1 MPRKKGGIRV
11 KQRHIRVNKEAENS
25 YSFAVGDELRKS
37 LVSPW
42 KLPFL
47 PWSLTKRI
55 LSHRRS
61 RATIG
66 ALPYLVDCIFV
77 YDLEKMRLSDQ
88 KSFTNQSLNY
98 SENSV
103 GIGIGNSLIDANF
116 RHSISTRREMGI
128 EPKEWNELLEN
139 FLLGIIRAYR
149 PKKFV
154 FVGKYPY
161 AGLMSVLRKCRTEN
175 GFYWIH
181 VRSDYETI
189 EQRSKKFAKSK
200 PFSYFTD
207 HDTIVRNTIFFDHK
221 PSDNVGK
228 QLKSNGVNII
238 NTPEHAEYLALQ
250 HNEYDCKSLLM
261 RNQTIFIAPNAQA
274 SLGHIPDFL
283 LPNLVVCDVKQRN
296 EMILSVVTFRKNQR
310 TKISPLMPVE
320 AKIDLWLN

>member
-1 MPRKKGGIRV
+1 M

-47 PWSLTKRI
+47 PFSLTKRI
-55 LSHRRS
+55 FFHRRT
-61 RATIG
+61 RATID

-207 HDTIVRNTIFFDHK
+207 HDTIVRNTIFFDYE
-221 PSDNVGK
+221 PSDTVGK

>member
-11 KQRHIRVNKEAENS
+11 KQHHIRVNKEAENS

-37 LVSPW
+37 FVSPW
-42 KLPFL
+42 RLPFI
-47 PWSLTKRI
+47 PVSLTRRI
-55 LSHRRS
+55 LSHRKS
-61 RATIG
+61 RAAND

-98 SENSV
+98 SENSI
-103 GIGIGNSLIDANF
+103 GIGIGSSLIDVNF
-116 RHSISTRREMGI
+116 HHSIQTRREMNL
-128 EPKEWNELLEN
+128 EPKEWNALLEN

-161 AGLMSVLRKCRTEN
+161 AGIMSVLRKCQTAN

-181 VRSDYETI
+181 VRSDHETV
-189 EQRSKKFAKSK
+189 EQRSEKFTKSK
-200 PFSYFTD
+200 PFSYFIN

-228 QLKSNGVNII
+228 QLKSKGVNVI

-250 HNEYDCKSLLM
+250 HDEYDCKNLLM
-261 RNQTIFIAPNAQA
+261 RNQTIFISPNAQA
-274 SLGHIPDFL
+274 PLGHIPDYL
-283 LPNLVVCDVKQRN
+283 LPNLVVCDPKQRN
-296 EMILSVVTFRKNQR
+296 EMILSVVAFRKNQH
-310 TKISPLMPVE
+310 KKKAPLMPVE